1 MRPAAACL
9 LVAFASAGAAAMAQA
24 AGDPVDRPRAAA
36 APASATVADS
46 WVFSETTSPLD
57 YSPVAIATATG
68 RGAPDGS
75 GMKLSIACRGGNT
88 SLVLATPGALPA
100 GERYTVS
107 YAVDGGPPT
116 VVAAAAPS
124 ATGIALGA
132 DVPRLLVSLPARGE
146 IVFRIVGGRGG
157 TSEGRYSL
165 AALKAAR
172 ERMAVSCK
180 WPAKPDTTRK

>member
-24 AGDPVDRPRAAA
+24 AGDPVDRPRAVSGTASTAA
-36 APASATVADS
+36 ADS

-57 YSPVAIATATG
+57 YSPVAIATATD

-75 GMKLSIACRGGNT
+75 GMKFSIACRSGNA
-88 SLVLATPGALPA
+88 SLVLTAPGVLSA

-107 YAVDGGPPT
+107 YAIDGGSPT

-132 DVPRLLVSLPARGE
+132 DVPRLLASLPAQGE
-146 IVFRIVGGRGG
+146 IAFRIVSGRGG
-157 TSEGRYSL
+157 VSEGRYSL
-165 AALKAAR
+165 AALKATR
-172 ERMAVSCK
+172 ERMAASCK
-180 WPAKPDTTRK
+180 WPVKPDTTRK